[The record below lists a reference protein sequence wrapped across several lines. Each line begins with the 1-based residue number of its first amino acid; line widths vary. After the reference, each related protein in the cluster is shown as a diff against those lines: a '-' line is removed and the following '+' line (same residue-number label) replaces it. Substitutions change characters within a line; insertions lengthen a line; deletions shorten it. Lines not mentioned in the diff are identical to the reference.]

1 MAGAFDGRSL
11 VPLLEGGDPQD
22 WRTSIFATH
31 DAHRVEPA
39 VPSRSVRFG
48 DWKYI
53 RTWGEGLSF
62 ENAVML
68 TSDTW
73 HEMVRGASEGDAGLA
88 RRVQRLRFRPSE
100 ELYDLGRDPEEL
112 VNLAE
117 DPGRLWRL
125 RPRRPSPRG
134 VGCWP
139 GPTSSATPGA
149 DHLRAAPRLRSA

>member
-1 MAGAFDGRSL
+1 MPTGWSPPSPHARS
-11 VPLLEGGDPQD
+11 
-22 WRTSIFATH
+22 A
-31 DAHRVEPA
+31 
-39 VPSRSVRFG
+39 SVTG
-48 DWKYI
+48 KYI

-117 DPGRLWRL
+117 DPGAPVATEAAEALAEGRRLL
-125 RPRRPSPRG
+125 AGTDLVSD
-134 VGCWP
+134 P
-139 GPTSSATPGA
+139 G
-149 DHLRAAPRLRSA
+149 R